1 MSQPRRGDVWWV
13 EVPEGGRRPALVLT
27 RDAAIPVVNRVL
39 VAPASRTIR
48 RIPTEVFLD
57 EEDGMPAPCV
67 LTVDS
72 LTVVSKGALSSWVTA
87 LSPERMA
94 QVCAALG
101 IAVDCTS

>member
-1 MSQPRRGDVWWV
+1 VSQPRRADVWWV

-57 EEDGMPAPCV
+57 EGDGMPAPCV
-67 LTVDS
+67 LTLDS

>member
-1 MSQPRRGDVWWV
+1 VTQPRRGDVWWV

-27 RDAAIPVVNRVL
+27 RDAAISVVSRVL

-57 EEDGMPAPCV
+57 EGDGMPAPCV
-67 LTVDS
+67 LTLDGM
-72 LTVVSKGALSSWVTA
+72 TVVSKGALSSWVTA

-94 QVCAALG
+94 QVCTAMG
-101 IAVDCTS
+101 VAVDCG